1 MKDAPVGVSTTPSPF
16 LPLLSQLSSPA
27 WDLPLAQ
34 VDLTG
39 FQPGAH
45 QPGLSLST
53 AQIFATG
60 NYLEQAGGLTQLSS
74 HALCAP
80 QPTTR

>member
-27 WDLPLAQ
+27 WDLSLAQ

-39 FQPGAH
+39 QASS
-45 QPGLSLST
+45 QVLTSLGLV
-53 AQIFATG
+53 
-60 NYLEQAGGLTQLSS
+60 
-74 HALCAP
+74 
-80 QPTTR
+80 